1 MKILVNVFVPAISEQ
16 FDVFIPKNVCLQTVI
31 NMLCETIEELSNHR
45 FISSK
50 QECLC
55 SVDKNIL
62 LRKNATLAQ
71 YGIRNGDHLILI

>member
-1 MKILVNVFVPAISEQ
+1 MKILVNVSVPSMSKQ
-16 FDVFIPKNVCLQTVI
+16 YDVFIPENVRIQTAI
-31 NMLCETIEELSNHR
+31 YMLCEAIEELSNHR
-45 FISSK
+45 FVSSK

-71 YGIRNGDHLILI
+71 YGIQNGDHLMLI